1 MGVYLHPQKTNV
13 VTETARLP
21 EMYYRMEV
29 GSVTCGTPEDSHLGY
44 QAGLELMDCGRKK
57 SQGQTEVERRCSGP
71 MCHVAHGTTVAQH
84 GFQ

>member
-1 MGVYLHPQKTNV
+1 M

-44 QAGLELMDCGRKK
+44 QAGLELMNCGRAK
-57 SQGQTEVERRCSGP
+57 SQGQTEVERR
-71 MCHVAHGTTVAQH
+71 
-84 GFQ
+84 